1 MIVCVFV
8 ATRRSLLCIRA
19 ETNCKLPRKLAARS
33 AFTLSCCLCSLHS
46 FLLPMFPSYLLRWT
60 ASFTRF
66 ASFRISHLIL
76 RREQERKA
84 PHDTL
89 SFSSLYIFYLSL
101 SLLLSLSLSFSSVSL
116 SPFLSLSHLVSFYLS
131 PFLFSLFL
139 ICFSFCSL
147 CSMLSPLIEVS
158 VTRESKAEVQLIVV
172 IVL

>member
-19 ETNCKLPRKLAARS
+19 ETNCKLPRKLTARS
-33 AFTLSCCLCSLHS
+33 AFTPSCCLCSLHS

-76 RREQERKA
+76 RRERERKA

-89 SFSSLYIFYLSL
+89 LFLVFIY
-101 SLLLSLSLSFSSVSL
+101 LLSTHLSFALALALVLFRLSVSL
-116 SPFLSLSHLVSFYLS
+116 PFSLPSLYLS
-131 PFLFSLFL
+131 IFLHFFSLFL